1 MHAISALTN
10 PGDSISYTTPDGRI
24 TVTLQY
30 VREGAYRVDYYQGT
44 YRVEDNCGSYPTE
57 QIGRSVA
64 RLYAELAQAEAA
76 QVPATLAEIAQQGS
90 HRQVRPTVAG
100 AHLAAVSDPQHR
112 ALATAATLG
121 RVDRGAGPTRAS
133 VATLKAMA
141 RKGLVVLVMKPGK
154 RYDISHATI
163 TEAGER
169 ELTRLDA
176 AAANASQR
184 AAPLA
189 RHL

>member
-1 MHAISALTN
+1 MHAISALEN
-10 PGDSISYTTPDGRI
+10 PGDSISYTTPDGRT

-57 QIGRSVA
+57 HIARSVA
-64 RLYAELAQAEAA
+64 RLYAELAKAEADNA
-76 QVPATLAEIAQQGS
+76 PGTLAEIAQQAT

-100 AHLAAVSDPQHR
+100 AHLASVTDPQHR

-141 RKGLVVLVMKPGK
+141 RKGLVRLVMKPGK
-154 RYDISHATI
+154 RYDIAHATI

-184 AAPLA
+184 AALLA